1 MAINA
6 LYKKYFQKSK
16 IFLYPLLDIKRGTSV
31 VPTETYVSWG
41 EFCSTED
48 MKLIC
53 VYHSRT
59 DAEYMNFEKNVLL
72 KHSRLCDYVK
82 ADAVTSIFTFDFS
95 DLSDDWD
102 HFINGRYS
110 KMDVRIKRRIL
121 DFFDSNSG
129 NYFYVN
135 SYLFPLTNHAVYAEL
150 LDVSIDLIKEVHELC
165 DKPDFDKENLVLEV
179 ANLEN
184 IEKTVNL

>member
-1 MAINA
+1 MKINA
-6 LYKKYFQKSK
+6 LYRKYFQKSK

-31 VPTETYVSWG
+31 VPSHTFVAWNDTYKP
-41 EFCSTED
+41 ED

-53 VYHSRT
+53 LYETRL
-59 DAEYMNFEKNVLL
+59 DKEYINFEKNVLL

>member
-1 MAINA
+1 MPINT

-16 IFLYPLLDIKRGTSV
+16 IFMYPLLDIKRGTSV
-31 VPTETYVSWG
+31 VPTETYLSWG
-41 EFCSTED
+41 DICTTED

-53 VYHSRT
+53 VYHSRV
-59 DAEYMNFEKNVLL
+59 DLEYVNFEKNVLL

-95 DLSDDWD
+95 DLSDDWN
-102 HFINGRYS
+102 HFLNGKYS
-110 KMDVRIKRRIL
+110 KMEIKIKRKIL

-135 SYLFPLTNHAVYAEL
+135 SYLFPIPHYKTYADL
-150 LDVSIDLIKEVHELC
+150 LDVSVEMIKSVGELC
-165 DKPDFDKENLVLEV
+165 DKPDLDKENLVLEV

>member
-1 MAINA
+1 MVISA

-31 VPTETYVSWG
+31 VPKETYVSW
-41 EFCSTED
+41 ENTLTPED

-53 VYHSRT
+53 VYHTRT
-59 DAEYMNFEKNVLL
+59 DAEYINFEKNILL

-110 KMDVRIKRRIL
+110 KMDIKIKRRIL

-129 NYFYVN
+129 NYYYVN
-135 SYLFPLTNHAVYAEL
+135 SYLFPIPHFKLYAEL
-150 LDVSIDLIKEVHELC
+150 LDVPVALVKSVGELC
-165 DKPDFDKENLVLEV
+165 DKPNLDKEKLVLEV
-179 ANLEN
+179 ANLES

>member
-1 MAINA
+1 MVIST

-31 VPTETYVSWG
+31 VPKETYVSWG
-41 EFCSTED
+41 NTLTTED

-59 DAEYMNFEKNVLL
+59 DAEYINFEKNVLL
-72 KHSRLCDYVK
+72 RHSRLCDYVK
-82 ADAVTSIFTFDFS
+82 ADAVTSVFTFDFS

-110 KMDVRIKRRIL
+110 KMDIKIKRRIL

-129 NYFYVN
+129 NYYYVN
-135 SYLFPLTNHAVYAEL
+135 SYLFPIPHFKLYAEL
-150 LDVSIDLIKEVHELC
+150 LDVPVELVKSVGELC
-165 DKPDFDKENLVLEV
+165 DKPNFERENLVLEL
-179 ANLEN
+179 ANLES

>member
-1 MAINA
+1 MVINA

-41 EFCSTED
+41 DFCSTED

-59 DAEYMNFEKNVLL
+59 DAEYINFEKNVLL

-82 ADAVTSIFTFDFS
+82 ADAVTSVFTFDFS
-95 DLSDDWD
+95 DLCDDWN
-102 HFINGRYS
+102 HFINGKYS
-110 KMDVRIKRRIL
+110 RMDIIIKRRIL

-135 SYLFPLTNHAVYAEL
+135 SYLFPLTNHVVYAEL
-150 LDVSIDLIKEVHELC
+150 LDVPVDLIKEVYELC
-165 DKPDFDKENLVLEV
+165 DKPNFDKENLVLEV

>member
-1 MAINA
+1 MVINA

-31 VPTETYVSWG
+31 VPKETYVSWDN
-41 EFCSTED
+41 TLTPED

-53 VYHSRT
+53 VYHTRT
-59 DAEYMNFEKNVLL
+59 DAEYVNFEKNVLF

-82 ADAVTSIFTFDFS
+82 ADAVTSVFTFDFS

-110 KMDVRIKRRIL
+110 KMDIKIKRRIL

-129 NYFYVN
+129 NYYYVN
-135 SYLFPLTNHAVYAEL
+135 SYLFPIPHFKLYAEL
-150 LDVSIDLIKEVHELC
+150 LDVPVALVKSVGELC
-165 DKPDFDKENLVLEV
+165 DKPNLDKEKLVLEV
-179 ANLEN
+179 ANLES